1 MAERQEGP
9 RRGPFDSDWHGSKR
23 AISGRWRKLGD
34 GLLRAPAWLA
44 DSGAMHPLRMRHA
57 VTLGGGHPEAA
68 HPLDDLRVLG
78 PLGNGL
84 LAGQVAAR
92 VDRADHLAVDRVV
105 QHALDEAPI
114 DLQEVDREVLEVA
127 E

>member
-23 AISGRWRKLGD
+23 AISGRWRKLGN
-34 GLLRAPAWLA
+34 GLLRVPAWLA
-44 DSGAMHPLRMRHA
+44 DRGALNPLRLRHA
-57 VTLGGGHPEAA
+57 VTLGVVHAEAA
-68 HPLDDLRVLG
+68 QHLDDLRVLG

-84 LAGQVAAR
+84 LAGQVADL

-114 DLQEVDREVLEVA
+114 DLQE
-127 E
+127 